1 MILPRRCQVPAKS
14 PIKPRRWASLAVA
27 ADHLAVSEKTLRRRI
42 AAGDV
47 RGYRVGS
54 RLVRV
59 DMNELDALAS
69 PIPTRGTI

>member
-1 MILPRRCQVPAKS
+1 MPAKS

-27 ADHLAVSEKTLRRRI
+27 ADHLAVSEKTLRRMI

-69 PIPTRGTI
+69 PLPTRGTI